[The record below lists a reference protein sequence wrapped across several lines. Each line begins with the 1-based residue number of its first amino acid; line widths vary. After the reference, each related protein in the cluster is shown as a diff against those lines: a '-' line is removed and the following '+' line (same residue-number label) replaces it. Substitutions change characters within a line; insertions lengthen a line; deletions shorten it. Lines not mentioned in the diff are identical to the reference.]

1 MENTIIAVCLII
13 LVIIVSVGITIISNK
28 LDRLLNVNQSQVY
41 PVNIQQFYDS
51 QPMPMPD
58 DDYEGGLGGIDDQ
71 WGKR

>member
-1 MENTIIAVCLII
+1 MENIIIAVCLII

-58 DDYEGGLGGIDDQ
+58 DDGGLGGIDDQ